1 MTAGAAGTS
10 GSAGAPGT
18 AGDAAVVAAGGPPWA
33 RVLREQ
39 TLLPL
44 LVLLAALVALMQVVQ
59 PGIVSAEWAASI
71 VRFATPLAILAAC
84 QTLVML
90 TGGIDLS
97 VATVASMT
105 AYLAATQYRA
115 NGEPTAL
122 AIGLV
127 AALVVGLVN
136 GVGIALFRVQPLIM
150 TLATGL
156 VTAGF
161 LTVYQ
166 TATVATATS
175 APPFVSWIGGG
186 VSFDFVPNSLL
197 LLVPVALLVVFVLHR
212 MGFGRLLYAVGDNPV
227 AARLAG
233 VRVWQVLL
241 AVYVVSAFLAGIA
254 GLILSALAGS
264 TTQGIAEPYLLPS
277 VAAVVI
283 GGTSI
288 FGGRGGYT
296 GSIVG
301 AVILTILVSL
311 LTVLDAPFA
320 VRQIIYGL
328 IILAVAAAY
337 TRVTGQQ

>member
-1 MTAGAAGTS
+1 MTA
-10 GSAGAPGT
+10 GT
-18 AGDAAVVAAGGPPWA
+18 AGDGPAVAPVEPGGRGWA
-33 RVLREQ
+33 RTLREQ
-39 TLLPL
+39 RLIPL
-44 LVLLAALVALMQVVQ
+44 LILLGALVVFMQIVQ
-59 PGIVSAEWAASI
+59 PGIVSSDWAASI
-71 VRFATPLAILAAC
+71 IRFATPLAILAAC

-105 AYLAATQYRA
+105 AYLAATQFRSQ
-115 NGEPTAL
+115 GEPVAV
-122 AIGLV
+122 AIGIG

-166 TATVATATS
+166 TATVATTSS
-175 APPFVSWIGGG
+175 APPFVAWIGGG
-186 VSFDFVPNSLL
+186 VTFGFVPNSLL
-197 LLVPVALLVVFVLHR
+197 IFVPLAALVVFSLHR
-212 MGFGRLLYAVGDNPV
+212 SGFGRLLYAVGDNPV

-241 AVYVVSAFLAGIA
+241 TVYVISSLLAGVA
-254 GLILSALAGS
+254 GLIISALAGS
-264 TTQGIAEPYLLPS
+264 TTQGVAEPYLLPS

-283 GGTSI
+283 GGASI

-320 VRQIIYGL
+320 VRQIIYGV

-337 TRVTGQQ
+337 TRVTGET

>member
-1 MTAGAAGTS
+1 MTAPAAP
-10 GSAGAPGT
+10 AP
-18 AGDAAVVAAGGPPWA
+18 AAAPPPVAAAA
-33 RVLREQ
+33 RSMAGRLREQ
-39 TLLPL
+39 RLIPL
-44 LVLLAALVALMQVVQ
+44 LILLGLLVVLMQVVQ
-59 PGIVSAEWAASI
+59 PGIVSADWAASI
-71 VRFATPLAILAAC
+71 IRFATPLAILAAA

-97 VATVASMT
+97 VATVASMA

-115 NGEPTAL
+115 QGEPVSV
-122 AIGLV
+122 AIGIG
-127 AALVVGLVN
+127 AALVVGLLN
-136 GVGIALFRVQPLIM
+136 GIGIAGFRVQPLIM

-166 TATVATATS
+166 TATIATASS

-186 VSFDFVPNSLL
+186 VSFGFVPNSLL
-197 LLVPVALLVVFVLHR
+197 IVVPLAAFVLFLLSR
-212 MGFGRLLYAVGDNPV
+212 TGFGRLLYAIGDNPV
-227 AARLAG
+227 ASRLAG
-233 VRVWQVLL
+233 VRVGHVQL
-241 AVYVVSAFLAGIA
+241 AVYVLSSLLAGIA
-254 GLILSALAGS
+254 GLIISALAGS
-264 TTQGIAEPYLLPS
+264 TTQGIADPYLLPS

-283 GGTSI
+283 GGSSI

-301 AVILTILVSL
+301 AIILTILVSL

-337 TRVTGQQ
+337 TRVTGDQ

>member
-1 MTAGAAGTS
+1 MTSSAAP
-10 GSAGAPGT
+10 AAP
-18 AGDAAVVAAGGPPWA
+18 APVAAPPPVENPGRSLA
-33 RVLREQ
+33 GRLREQ
-39 TLLPL
+39 RLVPL
-44 LVLLAALVALMQVVQ
+44 LILLALLVALMQVVQ
-59 PGIVSAEWAASI
+59 PGIVSADWAASI
-71 VRFATPLAILAAC
+71 IRFATPLAILAAA

-115 NGEPTAL
+115 QGEPVAVAIGIGAAL
-122 AIGLV
+122 A
-127 AALVVGLVN
+127 VGLLN
-136 GVGIALFRVQPLIM
+136 GIGVAGFRVQPLIM

-166 TATVATATS
+166 TATIATASS
-175 APPFVSWIGGG
+175 APPFVSFIGGG
-186 VSFDFVPNSLL
+186 VSFGFVPNSLL
-197 LLVPVALLVVFVLHR
+197 IVVPLAAIVLFVLSR
-212 MGFGRLLYAVGDNPV
+212 TGFGRLLYAIGDNPV
-227 AARLAG
+227 ASRLAG
-233 VRVWQVLL
+233 VRVGHVQL
-241 AVYVVSAFLAGIA
+241 AVYVASSLLAGIA
-254 GLILSALAGS
+254 GLIISALAGS
-264 TTQGIAEPYLLPS
+264 TTQGIADPYLLPS

-283 GGTSI
+283 GGSSI

-301 AVILTILVSL
+301 AIILTILVSL

-337 TRVTGQQ
+337 TRVTGDQ